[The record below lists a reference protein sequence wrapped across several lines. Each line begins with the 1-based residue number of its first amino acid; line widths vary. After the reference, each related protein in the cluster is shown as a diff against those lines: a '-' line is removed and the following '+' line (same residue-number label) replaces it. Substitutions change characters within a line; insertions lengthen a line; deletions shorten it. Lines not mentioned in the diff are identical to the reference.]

1 MSEYNRHK
9 FAMEWMHGGGRDPN
23 GRGLDEEIQIAND
36 MWKERVS
43 MAEGGVPQ
51 LVQPRQ
57 GFYKK
62 GFVKQKPT
70 AQHLEIAKNYYEKPF
85 HKLTNKQQ
93 LRIKGGTTT
102 GKGIRSIKKVAS
114 IEDSA
119 LVKKAEK
126 VLKKN
131 IKNKNGYKV
140 FKIEKGV
147 MRDKVKPGGLIDQ
160 LMDIGLKDQH
170 KITKLID
177 EIAEKN
183 NWLTRDVYRRN
194 VIVDSFMKDY
204 GEFDEFTGRGKYDP
218 RLEEFKIKTP
228 ENEYKWINNT
238 FEEWRDGKFEVEGYD
253 RKKFDKNLK
262 KNLKNWKPI
271 NLSKKMIATQEEL
284 KWLDQMNTK
293 HPNWSVEKVEKAFN
307 KQFKNSEFFMDTS
320 FNNRALDLYPH
331 KMVGNNKGYTVKG
344 VGEGKRSNWL
354 SQIMRENRGGNYTK
368 MLLASEAFENKGNIQ
383 AARKLKEG
391 AELFFG
397 KKGIFTKM
405 GGEAEHPWFRNY
417 GGWEGEFKIDSLV
430 KGDLNAFKA
439 SNFDFPVRDL
449 IKKYEAKGVSDAM
462 KAKLKSE
469 IELRKNFLNFFTD
482 IGDGGMAKTITF
494 DFDTTPGKV
503 KVINTTP
510 SVYRLHK
517 EGKLDPFEMAERGK
531 LYRKTLVENLGGSF
545 LKKDETIKG
554 AKIGSERMVNMLKE
568 AGFKIDKC
576 LKLAKGGSPDKCI
589 RGVIEDTAKKARG
602 TGKEAK
608 AAQKI
613 FKKST
618 GLASKALWFLGPL
631 DVPIEMAFAL
641 PHLLM
646 GDYDGAK
653 RATTFGLAGWG
664 EIDFDKIDNKEA
676 QKYLK
681 HKRDTNAWID
691 NWRTHD
697 YYSEKLKNLPEGS
710 SNALRNTIEDKIKKH
725 ETNMQNIY
733 STYEGYDRSGS
744 ENEDWAYNPEEM
756 AGKKATQEFI
766 RNKVQEDLKNRIDLT
781 SPEAVA
787 FGRGEK
793 ITDEDVKES
802 LRQSPKDLESYIASK
817 GEDFYGDPEGWFWY
831 KPLVQEEAEAH
842 GVPEIFDD
850 YFMGA
855 AEGKDIRD
863 AYSSIPLDY
872 ASQLGALEAKETR
885 EGLEAYRRR
894 NQNPLNEMYYNKG
907 GRVSYFDGGIAS
919 LKKK

>member
-1 MSEYNRHK
+1 MDDLRRIVTLLVEHGEIPV
-9 FAMEWMHGGGRDPN
+9 MGGGVDPAF
-23 GRGLDEEIQIAND
+23 DELSGPEEEYYRKPPFATRED
-36 MWKERVS
+36 YSK
-43 MAEGGVPQ
+43 GQ

-70 AQHLEIAKNYYEKPF
+70 AQHLEIAKNYYKKPF

-102 GKGIRSIKKVAS
+102 GFKKVAS

-140 FKIEKGV
+140 FKIKKGII
-147 MRDKVKPGGLIDQ
+147 RDKVKPGGLIDQ
-160 LMDIGLKDQH
+160 LMNIGLKDQH

-238 FEEWRDGKFEVEGYD
+238 FEEWKDGKFEVEGYD

-271 NLSKKMIATQEEL
+271 NLSKKIIATQEEL

-307 KQFKNSEFFMDTS
+307 KQFKDSEFFMDTS

-331 KMVGNNKGYTVKG
+331 KMVGNNKGYTLRG
-344 VGEGKRSNWL
+344 VGKGKRSTWL

-462 KAKLKSE
+462 KVKLKSE

-482 IGDGGMAKTITF
+482 IGDGGMARTITF
-494 DFDTTPGKV
+494 DFDATPGKV

-510 SVYRLHK
+510 NVYKLHK
-517 EGKLDPFEMAERGK
+517 AGQLDPFEMAERGK
-531 LYRKTLVENLGGSF
+531 LYRKTLVGNLGGSF

-554 AKIGSERMVNMLKE
+554 AKIGSERMVNMLKD
-568 AGFKIDKC
+568 AGFRC
-576 LKLAKGGSPDKCI
+576 SS
-589 RGVIEDTAKKARG
+589 
-602 TGKEAK
+602 
-608 AAQKI
+608 
-613 FKKST
+613 ST
-618 GLASKALWFLGPL
+618 GGDCPIEGYRKSFNEVVQRSAAGDPKALTKLQKFTQTMKKLKGP
-631 DVPIEMAFAL
+631 AKWTGYG
-641 PHLLM
+641 LL
-646 GDYDGAK
+646 
-653 RATTFGLAGWG
+653 G
-664 EIDFDKIDNKEA
+664 EIGFMVPFAAADYASGESW
-676 QKYLK
+676 
-681 HKRDTNAWID
+681 KRIMGNASDWGFGPMFGQ
-691 NWRTHD
+691 
-697 YYSEKLKNLPEGS
+697 SEDEEIIANLPEGS
-710 SNALRNTIEDKIKKH
+710 LGAEGQEALAASERLRALEDPNRNFPKGRIGMDPQRFEESQIKVMQDSALDFRDKLTPFMEGPRNEFLNIDKADQSMMDWVASQELIKAQK
-725 ETNMQNIY
+725 EQRIQ
-733 STYEGYDRSGS
+733 ERRDRG
-744 ENEDWAYNPEEM
+744 
-756 AGKKATQEFI
+756 FI
-766 RNKVQEDLKNRIDLT
+766 AE
-781 SPEAVA
+781 
-787 FGRGEK
+787 
-793 ITDEDVKES
+793 
-802 LRQSPKDLESYIASK
+802 
-817 GEDFYGDPEGWFWY
+817 EGWE
-831 KPLVQEEAEAH
+831 KLRT
-842 GVPEIFDD
+842 GR
-850 YFMGA
+850 MG
-855 AEGKDIRD
+855 
-863 AYSSIPLDY
+863 
-872 ASQLGALEAKETR
+872 
-885 EGLEAYRRR
+885 
-894 NQNPLNEMYYNKG
+894 
-907 GRVSYFDGGIAS
+907 GGIAGIRRPDAIPPRS
-919 LKKK
+919 GPSPDGAGLSTMFNRAKRW

>member
-1 MSEYNRHK
+1 
-9 FAMEWMHGGGRDPN
+9 
-23 GRGLDEEIQIAND
+23 
-36 MWKERVS
+36 
-43 MAEGGVPQ
+43 

-70 AQHLEIAKNYYEKPF
+70 AQHLEIAKNYYKKPF
-85 HKLTNKQQ
+85 HKLTNKEQ

-102 GKGIRSIKKVAS
+102 GQGFRSIKKVAS

-140 FKIEKGV
+140 FKIEKGR

-194 VIVDSFMKDY
+194 VIVDSYMKDY

-238 FEEWRDGKFEVEGYD
+238 FEEWKDGKFEVEGYD
-253 RKKFDKNLK
+253 RKKFDKALK

-271 NLSKKMIATQEEL
+271 NVNKKMIATQEEL

-320 FNNRALDLYPH
+320 FTNRALDLYPH
-331 KMVGNNKGYTVKG
+331 KMVGNNKGYTLKG
-344 VGEGKRSNWL
+344 VGEGKRSTWL
-354 SQIMRENRGGNYTK
+354 SQIMKENRGGNYTK
-368 MLLASEAFENKGNIQ
+368 MLLASELFESKGNMQ

-397 KKGIFTKM
+397 KKGIFTKI

-417 GGWEGEFKIDSLV
+417 GGWQGEFQIDSLV

-439 SNFDFPVRDL
+439 SNFEFPVRDL
-449 IKKYEAKGVSDAM
+449 IKKYEAKGVSDVM
-462 KAKLKSE
+462 KAKIKSE

-482 IGDGGMAKTITF
+482 IGDGGMARAITF
-494 DFDTTPGKV
+494 DFNATPGKV
-503 KVINTTP
+503 KIINTTP
-510 SVYRLHK
+510 NVYRLHK

-554 AKIGSERMVNMLKE
+554 AKIGAARMNEMLTAKAFDALNKRNISITGKE
-568 AGFKIDKC
+568 AGFISEEMLRDFGKMGV
-576 LKLAKGGSPDKCI
+576 KGGKLL
-589 RGVIEDTAKKARG
+589 RWLQLEW
-602 TGKEAK
+602 EAV
-608 AAQKI
+608 
-613 FKKST
+613 FE
-618 GLASKALWFLGPL
+618 GL
-631 DVPIEMAFAL
+631 I
-641 PHLLM
+641 
-646 GDYDGAK
+646 Y
-653 RATTFGLAGWG
+653 
-664 EIDFDKIDNKEA
+664 
-676 QKYLK
+676 
-681 HKRDTNAWID
+681 
-691 NWRTHD
+691 D
-697 YYSEKLKNLPEGS
+697 YY
-710 SNALRNTIEDKIKKH
+710 RR
-725 ETNMQNIY
+725 
-733 STYEGYDRSGS
+733 YEGYEPELAREGMFLPKILAKYFPDLSKLPFVGPVFEKYESGIWEGPREILEKRLGEKNELVKNYIENNAAMDKLNS
-744 ENEDWAYNPEEM
+744 EWGTLQTQKQHIGLAQSRGYDMTGQLKKVEAREKEM
-756 AGKKATQEFI
+756 ADEFYKLEQLNKPGGTTGYHSAYQTAKEVQDTKYGVKKTEAHKKRLGVDEERLDELNELLFTE
-766 RNKVQEDLKNRIDLT
+766 RNKMKDPKTFR
-781 SPEAVA
+781 A
-787 FGRGEK
+787 EK
-793 ITDEDVKES
+793 REVSK
-802 LRQSPKDLESYIASK
+802 LESAQK
-817 GEDFYGDPEGWFWY
+817 RFE
-831 KPLVQEEAEAH
+831 
-842 GVPEIFDD
+842 
-850 YFMGA
+850 
-855 AEGKDIRD
+855 
-863 AYSSIPLDY
+863 
-872 ASQLGALEAKETR
+872 KEQANRRQR
-885 EGLEAYRRR
+885 EMDKKYPNYLKY
-894 NQNPLNEMYYNKG
+894 EM
-907 GRVSYFDGGIAS
+907 D
-919 LKKK
+919 

>member
-417 GGWEGEFKIDSLV
+417 GGWEGEFKIHSLEARIEELES
-430 KGDLNAFKA
+430 KFSKDMSETTFNE
-439 SNFDFPVRDL
+439 
-449 IKKYEAKGVSDAM
+449 IK
-462 KAKLKSE
+462 
-469 IELRKNFLNFFTD
+469 N
-482 IGDGGMAKTITF
+482 
-494 DFDTTPGKV
+494 
-503 KVINTTP
+503 
-510 SVYRLHK
+510 
-517 EGKLDPFEMAERGK
+517 
-531 LYRKTLVENLGGSF
+531 
-545 LKKDETIKG
+545 
-554 AKIGSERMVNMLKE
+554 LKE
-568 AGFKIDKC
+568 
-576 LKLAKGGSPDKCI
+576 
-589 RGVIEDTAKKARG
+589 
-602 TGKEAK
+602 
-608 AAQKI
+608 Q
-613 FKKST
+613 
-618 GLASKALWFLGPL
+618 
-631 DVPIEMAFAL
+631 
-641 PHLLM
+641 
-646 GDYDGAK
+646 
-653 RATTFGLAGWG
+653 
-664 EIDFDKIDNKEA
+664 
-676 QKYLK
+676 
-681 HKRDTNAWID
+681 
-691 NWRTHD
+691 
-697 YYSEKLKNLPEGS
+697 
-710 SNALRNTIEDKIKKH
+710 
-725 ETNMQNIY
+725 
-733 STYEGYDRSGS
+733 
-744 ENEDWAYNPEEM
+744 
-756 AGKKATQEFI
+756 
-766 RNKVQEDLKNRIDLT
+766 
-781 SPEAVA
+781 
-787 FGRGEK
+787 
-793 ITDEDVKES
+793 
-802 LRQSPKDLESYIASK
+802 
-817 GEDFYGDPEGWFWY
+817 
-831 KPLVQEEAEAH
+831 
-842 GVPEIFDD
+842 
-850 YFMGA
+850 
-855 AEGKDIRD
+855 
-863 AYSSIPLDY
+863 
-872 ASQLGALEAKETR
+872 
-885 EGLEAYRRR
+885 
-894 NQNPLNEMYYNKG
+894 
-907 GRVSYFDGGIAS
+907 
-919 LKKK
+919 KKKENIN